1 MKGLRRLLLVAAA
14 TAGLALS
21 LTGCSKTVDFLQ
33 YADVTFDGINGQA
46 TATVNVDYNKIGT
59 DVFGKGESQTD
70 MDEART
76 ETAMMGEVNYEVTPS
91 ENLSNGDTV
100 TLSVEISDC
109 FQKEYKV
116 TAKAA
121 SKEITVSGLQE
132 PEMVDPFDDS
142 IFTTI
147 FSENPEEGKVSFEII
162 GTIPELRL
170 NLINDAPEDSPLKNL
185 QYYVD
190 DFGTHKEYSE
200 DDTIALHVK
209 PSAPQDFAKKYALTR
224 DTIEIP
230 VKGAPKYIR
239 SVDEV
244 TQDVLDAVKPIAVAR
259 LEDSA
264 GSDYNVHKES
274 VFDADHNE
282 IGFSRENVGEPRWAD
297 VGYMI
302 SWRGGDGER
311 NFSSEYNDLFIPY
324 EVEYIDDKTEETGT
338 AVLGFWIKNVIIDSD
353 GSVDVDGHANS
364 ITMTVY
370 DSIDAFKKN
379 EIDKSADSYDI
390 YEYPVNWQ

>member
-1 MKGLRRLLLVAAA
+1 MKGLRRFMLVAAA

-46 TATVNVDYNKIGT
+46 TATVNVDYSKIGT
-59 DVFGKGESQTD
+59 DVFDKGKSQTD

-76 ETAMMGEVNYEVTPS
+76 EAAMMGEVNYEVTPS

-100 TLSVEISDC
+100 TLSVEISDY

-147 FSENPEEGKVSFEII
+147 FSEHAEEGKVSFEII

-170 NLINDAPEDSPLKNL
+170 NLINDAPKDSPLKKL

-190 DFGTHKEYSE
+190 DFGKYVEYHE

-230 VKGAPKYIR
+230 VKGAAKYIR
-239 SVDEV
+239 SADEV
-244 TQDVLDAVKPIAVAR
+244 TTEVLDVIKPIAAAR
-259 LEDSA
+259 LEDS
-264 GSDYNVHKES
+264 SSYNVDRTS
-274 VFDADHNE
+274 VFDADQNE
-282 IGFSRENVGEPRWAD
+282 VAFARTNIGEPRWLNT
-297 VGYMI
+297 GYLI
-302 SWRGGDGER
+302 SWKDGEE
-311 NFSSEYNDLFIPY
+311 NFSKEYNDLFVPY
-324 EVEYIDDKTEETGT
+324 EVDYEKDGSDETGT
-338 AVLGFWIKNVIIDSD
+338 AVLGFWIKNVIIDEN
-353 GSVDVDGHANS
+353 GEVDVDGHAYS
-364 ITMTVY
+364 ITMTAY
-370 DSIDAFKKN
+370 DSLEAFKKN
-379 EIDKSADSYDI
+379 EVDRYSNEYDI
-390 YEYPVNWQ
+390 YEFPVNW

>member
-1 MKGLRRLLLVAAA
+1 MKELRRLLLITAA

-21 LTGCSKTVDFLQ
+21 LTGCSKNVDFLQ

-59 DVFGKGESQTD
+59 DVFDKGKTQTD

-100 TLSVEISDC
+100 TLSVEISDY

-190 DFGTHKEYSE
+190 DFDTYKEYSE

-209 PSAPQDFAKKYALTR
+209 PKAPQDFAKKYALTR

-274 VFDADHNE
+274 VFDADQNE
-282 IGFSRENVGEPRWAD
+282 VAFARTNIGEPRWLNT
-297 VGYMI
+297 GYLI
-302 SWRGGDGER
+302 SWKDGEE
-311 NFSSEYNDLFIPY
+311 NFSKEYNDLFIPY
-324 EVEYIDDKTEETGT
+324 EVDYEKDGSDETGT
-338 AVLGFWIKNVIIDSD
+338 AVLGFWIKNVIIDEN
-353 GSVDVDGHANS
+353 GEVDVDGHAYS
-364 ITMTVY
+364 ITMTAY
-370 DSIDAFKKN
+370 DSLEAFKKN
-379 EIDKSADSYDI
+379 EVDRYSNEYDI
-390 YEYPVNWQ
+390 YEFPVNW

>member
-14 TAGLALS
+14 TAGLVLS

-33 YADVTFDGINGQA
+33 YADVTFDGLNGQA

-59 DVFGKGESQTD
+59 DVFGKGKSQTD

-76 ETAMMGEVNYEVTPS
+76 ETAMM
-91 ENLSNGDTV
+91 
-100 TLSVEISDC
+100 
-109 FQKEYKV
+109 
-116 TAKAA
+116 
-121 SKEITVSGLQE
+121 
-132 PEMVDPFDDS
+132 
-142 IFTTI
+142 
-147 FSENPEEGKVSFEII
+147 
-162 GTIPELRL
+162 
-170 NLINDAPEDSPLKNL
+170 
-185 QYYVD
+185 
-190 DFGTHKEYSE
+190 
-200 DDTIALHVK
+200 
-209 PSAPQDFAKKYALTR
+209 
-224 DTIEIP
+224 
-230 VKGAPKYIR
+230 
-239 SVDEV
+239 DEV

>member
-1 MKGLRRLLLVAAA
+1 MKGLRRFMLVAAA

-46 TATVNVDYNKIGT
+46 TATVNVDYSKIGT
-59 DVFGKGESQTD
+59 DVFDKGKSQTD

-76 ETAMMGEVNYEVTPS
+76 EAAMMGEVNYEVTPS

-100 TLSVEISDC
+100 TLSVEISDY

-147 FSENPEEGKVSFEII
+147 FSEHAEEGKVSFEII

-170 NLINDAPEDSPLKNL
+170 NLINDAPKDSPLKKL

-190 DFGTHKEYSE
+190 DFGKYVEYHE

-244 TQDVLDAVKPIAVAR
+244 TQDVLDAIKPIAAAR
-259 LEDSA
+259 LEDS
-264 GSDYNVHKES
+264 SSYNVDRTS
-274 VFDADHNE
+274 VFDADQNE
-282 IGFSRENVGEPRWAD
+282 VAFARTNIGEPRWLNT
-297 VGYMI
+297 GYLI
-302 SWRGGDGER
+302 SWKDGEE
-311 NFSSEYNDLFIPY
+311 NFSKEYNDLFIPY
-324 EVEYIDDKTEETGT
+324 EVDYEKDGSDETGT
-338 AVLGFWIKNVIIDSD
+338 AVLGFWIKNVIIDEN
-353 GSVDVDGHANS
+353 GEVDVDGHAYS
-364 ITMTVY
+364 ITMTAY
-370 DSIDAFKKN
+370 DSLEAFKKN
-379 EIDKSADSYDI
+379 EVDRHSNEYDI
-390 YEYPVNWQ
+390 YEFPVNW

>member
-14 TAGLALS
+14 TAGLVLS

-33 YADVTFDGINGQA
+33 YADVTFDGLNGQA

-59 DVFGKGESQTD
+59 DVFGKGKSQTD

-100 TLSVEISDC
+100 TLSVEISDY

-147 FSENPEEGKVSFEII
+147 FSEHAEEGKVSFEII

-170 NLINDAPEDSPLKNL
+170 NLINDAPKDSPLKKL

-190 DFGTHKEYSE
+190 DFGKYVEYHE

-239 SVDEV
+239 SADEV
-244 TQDVLDAVKPIAVAR
+244 TTEVLDVIKPIAAAR
-259 LEDSA
+259 LEDS
-264 GSDYNVHKES
+264 SSYNVDRTS
-274 VFDADHNE
+274 VFDADQNE
-282 IGFSRENVGEPRWAD
+282 VAFARTNIGEPRWLNT
-297 VGYMI
+297 GYLI
-302 SWRGGDGER
+302 SWKDGEE
-311 NFSSEYNDLFIPY
+311 NFSKEYNDLFIPY
-324 EVEYIDDKTEETGT
+324 EVDYEKDGSDETGT
-338 AVLGFWIKNVIIDSD
+338 AVLGFWIKNVIIDEN
-353 GSVDVDGHANS
+353 GEVDVDGHAYS
-364 ITMTVY
+364 ITMTAY
-370 DSIDAFKKN
+370 DSLEAFKKN
-379 EIDKSADSYDI
+379 EVDRHSNEYDI
-390 YEYPVNWQ
+390 YEFPVNW

>member
-33 YADVTFDGINGQA
+33 YADVTFDGLNGQA

-59 DVFGKGESQTD
+59 DVFGKGKSQTD

-76 ETAMMGEVNYEVTPS
+76 ETAMMG
-91 ENLSNGDTV
+91 
-100 TLSVEISDC
+100 
-109 FQKEYKV
+109 
-116 TAKAA
+116 
-121 SKEITVSGLQE
+121 
-132 PEMVDPFDDS
+132 
-142 IFTTI
+142 
-147 FSENPEEGKVSFEII
+147 
-162 GTIPELRL
+162 
-170 NLINDAPEDSPLKNL
+170 
-185 QYYVD
+185 
-190 DFGTHKEYSE
+190 
-200 DDTIALHVK
+200 
-209 PSAPQDFAKKYALTR
+209 
-224 DTIEIP
+224 
-230 VKGAPKYIR
+230 
-239 SVDEV
+239 EV

>member
-14 TAGLALS
+14 TAGLVLS
-21 LTGCSKTVDFLQ
+21 LTSCSKTVDFLQ

-46 TATVNVDYNKIGT
+46 TATVNVDYSKIGT
-59 DVFGKGESQTD
+59 DVFDKGKSQTD

-76 ETAMMGEVNYEVTPS
+76 EAAMMGEVNYEVTPS

-100 TLSVEISDC
+100 TLSVEISDY

-147 FSENPEEGKVSFEII
+147 FSEHAEEGKVSFEII

-170 NLINDAPEDSPLKNL
+170 NLINDAPKDSPLKKL

-190 DFGTHKEYSE
+190 DFGKYVEYHE

-244 TQDVLDAVKPIAVAR
+244 TQDVLDAIKPIAAAR
-259 LEDSA
+259 LEDS
-264 GSDYNVHKES
+264 SSYNVDRTS
-274 VFDADHNE
+274 VFDADQNE
-282 IGFSRENVGEPRWAD
+282 VAFARTNIGEPRWLNT
-297 VGYMI
+297 GYLI
-302 SWRGGDGER
+302 SWKDGEE
-311 NFSSEYNDLFIPY
+311 NFSKEYNDLFIPY
-324 EVEYIDDKTEETGT
+324 EVDYEKDGSDETGT
-338 AVLGFWIKNVIIDSD
+338 AVLGFWIKNVIIDEN
-353 GSVDVDGHANS
+353 GEVDVDGHAYS
-364 ITMTVY
+364 ITMTAY
-370 DSIDAFKKN
+370 DSLEAFRKN
-379 EIDKSADSYDI
+379 EVDRHSNEYDI
-390 YEYPVNWQ
+390 YEFPVNW

>member
-1 MKGLRRLLLVAAA
+1 MKELRRLLLITAA

-21 LTGCSKTVDFLQ
+21 LTGCSKNVDFLQ

-59 DVFGKGESQTD
+59 DVFDKGKTQTD

-100 TLSVEISDC
+100 TLSVEISDY

-190 DFGTHKEYSE
+190 DFDTYKEYSE
-200 DDTIALHVK
+200 DDIIALHVK
-209 PSAPQDFAKKYALTR
+209 PKAPQDFAKKYALTR

-230 VKGAPKYIR
+230 VKGAAKYIR
-239 SVDEV
+239 SADEV
-244 TQDVLDAVKPIAVAR
+244 TTEVLDVIKPIAAAR
-259 LEDSA
+259 LEDS
-264 GSDYNVHKES
+264 SSYNVDRTS
-274 VFDADHNE
+274 VFDADQNE
-282 IGFSRENVGEPRWAD
+282 VAFARTNIGEPRWLNT
-297 VGYMI
+297 GYLI
-302 SWRGGDGER
+302 SWKDGEE
-311 NFSSEYNDLFIPY
+311 NFSKEYNDLFVPY
-324 EVEYIDDKTEETGT
+324 EVDYEKDGSDETGT
-338 AVLGFWIKNVIIDSD
+338 AVLGFWIKNVIIDEN
-353 GSVDVDGHANS
+353 GEVDVDGHAYS
-364 ITMTVY
+364 ITMTAY
-370 DSIDAFKKN
+370 DSLEAFKKN
-379 EIDKSADSYDI
+379 EVDRHSNEYDI
-390 YEYPVNWQ
+390 YEFPVNW

>member
-1 MKGLRRLLLVAAA
+1 MKELRRLLLITAA

-21 LTGCSKTVDFLQ
+21 LTGCSKNVDFLQ

-59 DVFGKGESQTD
+59 DVFDKGKTQTD

-100 TLSVEISDC
+100 TLSVEISDY

-170 NLINDAPEDSPLKNL
+170 NLINDAPENSPLKNL

-190 DFGTHKEYSE
+190 DFDTYKEYSE

-209 PSAPQDFAKKYALTR
+209 PKAPQDFAKKYVLTR

-302 SWRGGDGER
+302 SWRSGEGER
-311 NFSSEYNDLFIPY
+311 NYSSEYNDLFIPY

-338 AVLGFWIKNVIIDSD
+338 AVLGFWIKNVIIDEN
-353 GSVDVDGHANS
+353 GEVDVDGHAYS
-364 ITMTVY
+364 ITMTAY
-370 DSIDAFKKN
+370 DSLEAFKEN
-379 EIDKSADSYDI
+379 EVDRYSNEYDI
-390 YEYPVNWQ
+390 YEFPVNW

>member
-1 MKGLRRLLLVAAA
+1 MKGLRRFMLVAAA

-46 TATVNVDYNKIGT
+46 TATVNVDYSKIGT
-59 DVFGKGESQTD
+59 DVFDKGKSQTD

-76 ETAMMGEVNYEVTPS
+76 EAAMMGEVNYEVTPS

-100 TLSVEISDC
+100 TLSVEISDY

-147 FSENPEEGKVSFEII
+147 FSEHAEEGKVSFEII

-170 NLINDAPEDSPLKNL
+170 NLINDAPKDSPLKKL

-190 DFGTHKEYSE
+190 DFGKYVEYHE

-230 VKGAPKYIR
+230 VKGAAKYIR
-239 SVDEV
+239 SADEV
-244 TQDVLDAVKPIAVAR
+244 TTEVLDVIKPIAAAR
-259 LEDSA
+259 LEDS
-264 GSDYNVHKES
+264 SSYNVDRTS
-274 VFDADHNE
+274 VFDADQNE
-282 IGFSRENVGEPRWAD
+282 VAFARTNIGEPRWLNT
-297 VGYMI
+297 GYLI
-302 SWRGGDGER
+302 SWKDGEE
-311 NFSSEYNDLFIPY
+311 NFSKEYNDLFIPY
-324 EVEYIDDKTEETGT
+324 EVDYEKDGSDETGT
-338 AVLGFWIKNVIIDSD
+338 AVLGFWIKNVIIDEN
-353 GSVDVDGHANS
+353 GEVDVDGHAYS
-364 ITMTVY
+364 ITMTAY
-370 DSIDAFKKN
+370 DSLEAFKKN
-379 EIDKSADSYDI
+379 EVDRHSNEYDI
-390 YEYPVNWQ
+390 YEFPVNWQ

>member
-1 MKGLRRLLLVAAA
+1 MKGLRRFMLVAAA

-46 TATVNVDYNKIGT
+46 TATVNVDYSKIGT
-59 DVFGKGESQTD
+59 DVFDKGKSQTD

-76 ETAMMGEVNYEVTPS
+76 EAAMMGEVNYEVTPS

-100 TLSVEISDC
+100 TLSVEISDY

-147 FSENPEEGKVSFEII
+147 FSEHAEEGKVSFEII

-170 NLINDAPEDSPLKNL
+170 NLINDAPKDSPLKKL

-190 DFGTHKEYSE
+190 DFGKYVEYHE

-239 SVDEV
+239 SADEV
-244 TQDVLDAVKPIAVAR
+244 TTEVLDVIKPIAAAR
-259 LEDSA
+259 LEDS
-264 GSDYNVHKES
+264 SSYNVDRTS
-274 VFDADHNE
+274 VFDADQNE
-282 IGFSRENVGEPRWAD
+282 VAFARTNIGEPRWLNT
-297 VGYMI
+297 GYLI
-302 SWRGGDGER
+302 SWKDGEE
-311 NFSSEYNDLFIPY
+311 NFSKEYYDLFIPY
-324 EVEYIDDKTEETGT
+324 EVDYEKDGSDETGT
-338 AVLGFWIKNVIIDSD
+338 AVLGFWIKNVIIDEN
-353 GSVDVDGHANS
+353 GEVDVDGHAYS
-364 ITMTVY
+364 ITMTAY
-370 DSIDAFKKN
+370 DSLEAFKKN
-379 EIDKSADSYDI
+379 EVDRHSNEYDI
-390 YEYPVNWQ
+390 YEFPVNW

>member
-1 MKGLRRLLLVAAA
+1 
-14 TAGLALS
+14 
-21 LTGCSKTVDFLQ
+21 
-33 YADVTFDGINGQA
+33 
-46 TATVNVDYNKIGT
+46 
-59 DVFGKGESQTD
+59 
-70 MDEART
+70 
-76 ETAMMGEVNYEVTPS
+76 
-91 ENLSNGDTV
+91 
-100 TLSVEISDC
+100 
-109 FQKEYKV
+109 
-116 TAKAA
+116 
-121 SKEITVSGLQE
+121 
-132 PEMVDPFDDS
+132 MVDPFDDS

-259 LEDSA
+259 LEFTPSIPTFARMEVSA
-264 GSDYNVHKES
+264 AKT
-274 VFDADHNE
+274 ADNTANNNH
-282 IGFSRENVGEPRWAD
+282 ILFSLFLLYFSLNFI
-297 VGYMI
+297 I
-302 SWRGGDGER
+302 S
-311 NFSSEYNDLFIPY
+311 L
-324 EVEYIDDKTEETGT
+324 
-338 AVLGFWIKNVIIDSD
+338 VL
-353 GSVDVDGHANS
+353 
-364 ITMTVY
+364 
-370 DSIDAFKKN
+370 
-379 EIDKSADSYDI
+379 
-390 YEYPVNWQ
+390 

>member
-1 MKGLRRLLLVAAA
+1 MKGLRRFMLVAAA

-46 TATVNVDYNKIGT
+46 TATVNVDYSKIGT
-59 DVFGKGESQTD
+59 DVFDKGKSQTD

-76 ETAMMGEVNYEVTPS
+76 EAAMMGEVNYEVTPS

-100 TLSVEISDC
+100 TLSVEISDY
-109 FQKEYKV
+109 FQKENKV

-121 SKEITVSGLQE
+121 SKEITVSGLKE

-142 IFTTI
+142 IFITI

-230 VKGAPKYIR
+230 VKGAAKYIR
-239 SVDEV
+239 SADEV
-244 TQDVLDAVKPIAVAR
+244 TTEVLDVIKPIATAR
-259 LEDSA
+259 LEDS
-264 GSDYNVHKES
+264 SSYNVDRTS
-274 VFDADHNE
+274 VFDADQNE
-282 IGFSRENVGEPRWAD
+282 VAFARTNIGEPRWLNT
-297 VGYMI
+297 GYLI
-302 SWRGGDGER
+302 SWKDGEE
-311 NFSSEYNDLFIPY
+311 NFSKEYNDLFIPY
-324 EVEYIDDKTEETGT
+324 EVDYEKDGSDETGT
-338 AVLGFWIKNVIIDSD
+338 AVLGFWIKNVIIDEN
-353 GSVDVDGHANS
+353 GEVDVDGHAYS
-364 ITMTVY
+364 ITMTAY
-370 DSIDAFKKN
+370 DSLEAFKKN
-379 EIDKSADSYDI
+379 EVDRYSNEYDI
-390 YEYPVNWQ
+390 YEFPVNW

>member
-46 TATVNVDYNKIGT
+46 TATVNVDYSKIGT
-59 DVFGKGESQTD
+59 DVFDKGKSQTD

-76 ETAMMGEVNYEVTPS
+76 EAAMMGEVNYEVTPS

-100 TLSVEISDC
+100 TLSVEISDY

-147 FSENPEEGKVSFEII
+147 FSEHAEEGKVSFEII

-170 NLINDAPEDSPLKNL
+170 NLINDAPKDSPLKKL

-190 DFGTHKEYSE
+190 DFGKYVEYHE

-239 SVDEV
+239 SADEV
-244 TQDVLDAVKPIAVAR
+244 TTEVLDVIKPIAAAR
-259 LEDSA
+259 LEDS
-264 GSDYNVHKES
+264 SSYNVDRTS
-274 VFDADHNE
+274 VFDADQNE
-282 IGFSRENVGEPRWAD
+282 VAFARTNIGEPRWLNT
-297 VGYMI
+297 GYLI
-302 SWRGGDGER
+302 SWKDGEE
-311 NFSSEYNDLFIPY
+311 NFSKEYNDLFIPY
-324 EVEYIDDKTEETGT
+324 EVDYEKDGSDETGT
-338 AVLGFWIKNVIIDSD
+338 AVLGFWIKNVIIDEN
-353 GSVDVDGHANS
+353 GEVDVDGHAYS
-364 ITMTVY
+364 ITMTAY
-370 DSIDAFKKN
+370 DSLEAFKKN
-379 EIDKSADSYDI
+379 EVDRHSNEYDI
-390 YEYPVNWQ
+390 YEFPVNWQ

>member
-1 MKGLRRLLLVAAA
+1 MKELRRLLLITAA

-21 LTGCSKTVDFLQ
+21 LTGCSKNVDFLQ

-59 DVFGKGESQTD
+59 DVFDKGKTQTD

-100 TLSVEISDC
+100 TLSVEISDY

-190 DFGTHKEYSE
+190 DFDTYKEYSE

-209 PSAPQDFAKKYALTR
+209 PKAPQDFAKKYALTH

-282 IGFSRENVGEPRWAD
+282 IGFSRENVGEPRWVD

-302 SWRGGDGER
+302 SWRSGEGER
-311 NFSSEYNDLFIPY
+311 NYSSEYNDLFIPY

-338 AVLGFWIKNVIIDSD
+338 AVLGFWIKNVIIDEN
-353 GSVDVDGHANS
+353 GEVDVDGHAYS
-364 ITMTVY
+364 ITMTAY
-370 DSIDAFKKN
+370 DSLEAFKKN
-379 EIDKSADSYDI
+379 EVDRYSNEYDI
-390 YEYPVNWQ
+390 YEFPVNW

>member
-46 TATVNVDYNKIGT
+46 TATVNVDYSKIGT
-59 DVFGKGESQTD
+59 DVFDKGKSQTD

-76 ETAMMGEVNYEVTPS
+76 EAAMMGEVNYEVTPS

-100 TLSVEISDC
+100 TLSVEISDY

-147 FSENPEEGKVSFEII
+147 FSEHAEEGKVSFEII

-170 NLINDAPEDSPLKNL
+170 NLINDAPKDSPLKKL

-190 DFGTHKEYSE
+190 DFGKYVEYHE

-239 SVDEV
+239 SADEV
-244 TQDVLDAVKPIAVAR
+244 TTEVLDVIKPIAAAR
-259 LEDSA
+259 LEDS
-264 GSDYNVHKES
+264 SSYNVDRTS
-274 VFDADHNE
+274 VFDADQNE
-282 IGFSRENVGEPRWAD
+282 VAFARTNIGEPRWLNT
-297 VGYMI
+297 GYLI
-302 SWRGGDGER
+302 SWKDGEE
-311 NFSSEYNDLFIPY
+311 NFSKEYNDLFVPY
-324 EVEYIDDKTEETGT
+324 EVDYEKDGSDETDT
-338 AVLGFWIKNVIIDSD
+338 AVLGFWIKNVIIDEN
-353 GSVDVDGHANS
+353 GEVDVDGHAYS
-364 ITMTVY
+364 ITMTAY
-370 DSIDAFKKN
+370 DSLEAFKKN
-379 EIDKSADSYDI
+379 EVDRHSNEYDI
-390 YEYPVNWQ
+390 YEFPVNW

>member
-1 MKGLRRLLLVAAA
+1 MKELRRLLLITAA

-21 LTGCSKTVDFLQ
+21 LTGCSKNVDFLQ

-59 DVFGKGESQTD
+59 DVFDKGKTQTD

-100 TLSVEISDC
+100 TLSVEISDY

-147 FSENPEEGKVSFEII
+147 FSEHAEEGKVSFEII

-170 NLINDAPEDSPLKNL
+170 NLINDAPKDSPLKKL

-190 DFGTHKEYSE
+190 DFGKYVEYHE

-230 VKGAPKYIR
+230 VKGAAKYIR
-239 SVDEV
+239 SADEV
-244 TQDVLDAVKPIAVAR
+244 TTEVLDVIKPIAAAR
-259 LEDSA
+259 LEDS
-264 GSDYNVHKES
+264 SSYNVDRTS
-274 VFDADHNE
+274 VFDADQNE
-282 IGFSRENVGEPRWAD
+282 VAFARTNIGEPRWLNT
-297 VGYMI
+297 GYLI
-302 SWRGGDGER
+302 SWKDGEE
-311 NFSSEYNDLFIPY
+311 NFSKEYNDLFVPY
-324 EVEYIDDKTEETGT
+324 EVDYEKDGSDETGT
-338 AVLGFWIKNVIIDSD
+338 AVLGFWIKNVIIDEN
-353 GSVDVDGHANS
+353 GEVDVDGHAYS
-364 ITMTVY
+364 ITMTAY
-370 DSIDAFKKN
+370 DSLEAFKKN
-379 EIDKSADSYDI
+379 EVDRHSNEYDI
-390 YEYPVNWQ
+390 YEFPVSW

>member
-1 MKGLRRLLLVAAA
+1 MKELRRLLLITAA

-21 LTGCSKTVDFLQ
+21 LTGCSKNVDFLQ

-59 DVFGKGESQTD
+59 DVFDKGKTQTD

-100 TLSVEISDC
+100 TLSVEISDY

-190 DFGTHKEYSE
+190 DFDTYKEYSE

-209 PSAPQDFAKKYALTR
+209 PKAPQDFAKKYALTR

-230 VKGAPKYIR
+230 VKRAPKYIR

-302 SWRGGDGER
+302 SWRSGEGER
-311 NFSSEYNDLFIPY
+311 NYSSEYNDLFIPY
-324 EVEYIDDKTEETGT
+324 KVEYIDDKTEETGT
-338 AVLGFWIKNVIIDSD
+338 AVLGFWIKNVIIDEN
-353 GSVDVDGHANS
+353 GEVDVDGHAYS
-364 ITMTVY
+364 ITMTAY
-370 DSIDAFKKN
+370 DSLEAFKKN
-379 EIDKSADSYDI
+379 EVDRYSNEYDI
-390 YEYPVNWQ
+390 YEFPVNW

>member
-14 TAGLALS
+14 TAGLVLS

-33 YADVTFDGINGQA
+33 YADVTFDGLNGQA

-59 DVFGKGESQTD
+59 DVFGKGKSQTD

-100 TLSVEISDC
+100 TLSVEISDY

-147 FSENPEEGKVSFEII
+147 FSEHAEEGKVSFEII

-170 NLINDAPEDSPLKNL
+170 NLINDAPKDSPLKKL

-190 DFGTHKEYSE
+190 DFGKYVEYHE

-230 VKGAPKYIR
+230 VKGAAKYIR
-239 SVDEV
+239 SADEV
-244 TQDVLDAVKPIAVAR
+244 TTEVLDVIKPIAAAR
-259 LEDSA
+259 LEDS
-264 GSDYNVHKES
+264 SSYNVDRTS
-274 VFDADHNE
+274 VFDADQNE
-282 IGFSRENVGEPRWAD
+282 VAFARTNIGEPRWLNT
-297 VGYMI
+297 GYLI
-302 SWRGGDGER
+302 SWKDGEE
-311 NFSSEYNDLFIPY
+311 NFSKEYNDLFVPY
-324 EVEYIDDKTEETGT
+324 EVDYEKDGSDETGT
-338 AVLGFWIKNVIIDSD
+338 AVLGFWIKNVIIDEN
-353 GSVDVDGHANS
+353 GEVDVDGHAYS
-364 ITMTVY
+364 ITMTAY
-370 DSIDAFKKN
+370 DSLEAFKKN
-379 EIDKSADSYDI
+379 EVDRYSNEYDI
-390 YEYPVNWQ
+390 YEFPVNW

>member
-1 MKGLRRLLLVAAA
+1 MVAAA

-46 TATVNVDYNKIGT
+46 TATVNVDYSKIGT
-59 DVFGKGESQTD
+59 DVFDKGKSQTD

-76 ETAMMGEVNYEVTPS
+76 EAAMMGEVNYEVTPS

-100 TLSVEISDC
+100 TLSVEISDY

-132 PEMVDPFDDS
+132 PEMVDPFD
-142 IFTTI
+142 
-147 FSENPEEGKVSFEII
+147 
-162 GTIPELRL
+162 
-170 NLINDAPEDSPLKNL
+170 A
-185 QYYVD
+185 
-190 DFGTHKEYSE
+190 
-200 DDTIALHVK
+200 
-209 PSAPQDFAKKYALTR
+209 
-224 DTIEIP
+224 
-230 VKGAPKYIR
+230 
-239 SVDEV
+239 
-244 TQDVLDAVKPIAVAR
+244 
-259 LEDSA
+259 
-264 GSDYNVHKES
+264 
-274 VFDADHNE
+274 
-282 IGFSRENVGEPRWAD
+282 
-297 VGYMI
+297 
-302 SWRGGDGER
+302 
-311 NFSSEYNDLFIPY
+311 
-324 EVEYIDDKTEETGT
+324 EETGT

-379 EIDKSADSYDI
+379 EIDKSADSFDI

>member
-1 MKGLRRLLLVAAA
+1 MLVAAA

-46 TATVNVDYNKIGT
+46 TATVNVDYSKIGT
-59 DVFGKGESQTD
+59 DVFDKGKSQTD

-76 ETAMMGEVNYEVTPS
+76 EAAMMGEVNYEVTPS

-100 TLSVEISDC
+100 TLSVEISDY

-147 FSENPEEGKVSFEII
+147 FSEHAEEGKVSFEII

-170 NLINDAPEDSPLKNL
+170 NLINDAPKDSPLKKL

-190 DFGTHKEYSE
+190 DFGKYVEYHE

-230 VKGAPKYIR
+230 VKGVPKYIR
-239 SVDEV
+239 SADEV
-244 TQDVLDAVKPIAVAR
+244 TTEVLDVIKPIAAAR
-259 LEDSA
+259 LEDS
-264 GSDYNVHKES
+264 SSYNVDRTS
-274 VFDADHNE
+274 VFDADQNE
-282 IGFSRENVGEPRWAD
+282 VAFARTNIGEPRWLNT
-297 VGYMI
+297 GYLI
-302 SWRGGDGER
+302 SWKDGEE
-311 NFSSEYNDLFIPY
+311 NFSKEYNDLFIPY
-324 EVEYIDDKTEETGT
+324 EVDYEKDGSDETGT
-338 AVLGFWIKNVIIDSD
+338 AVLGFWIKNVIIDEN
-353 GSVDVDGHANS
+353 GEVDVDGHAYS
-364 ITMTVY
+364 ITMTAY
-370 DSIDAFKKN
+370 DSLEAFKKN
-379 EIDKSADSYDI
+379 EVDRHSNEYDI
-390 YEYPVNWQ
+390 YEFPVNWQ

>member
-1 MKGLRRLLLVAAA
+1 MKGLRRFMLVAAA

-46 TATVNVDYNKIGT
+46 TATVNVDYSKIGT
-59 DVFGKGESQTD
+59 DVFDKGKSQTD

-76 ETAMMGEVNYEVTPS
+76 EAAMMGEVNYEVTPS

-100 TLSVEISDC
+100 TLSVEISDY

-147 FSENPEEGKVSFEII
+147 FSEHAEEGKVSFEII

-170 NLINDAPEDSPLKNL
+170 NLINDAPKDSPLKKL

-190 DFGTHKEYSE
+190 DFGKYVEYHE

-239 SVDEV
+239 SADEV
-244 TQDVLDAVKPIAVAR
+244 TTEVLDVIKPIAAAR
-259 LEDSA
+259 LEDS
-264 GSDYNVHKES
+264 SSYNVDRTS
-274 VFDADHNE
+274 VFDADQNE
-282 IGFSRENVGEPRWAD
+282 VAFARTNIGEPRWLNT
-297 VGYMI
+297 GYLI
-302 SWRGGDGER
+302 SWKDGEE
-311 NFSSEYNDLFIPY
+311 NFSKEYNDLFIPY
-324 EVEYIDDKTEETGT
+324 EVDYEKDGSDETGT
-338 AVLGFWIKNVIIDSD
+338 AVLGFWIKNVIIDEN
-353 GSVDVDGHANS
+353 GEVDVDGHAYS
-364 ITMTVY
+364 ITMTAY
-370 DSIDAFKKN
+370 DSLEAFKKN
-379 EIDKSADSYDI
+379 EVDRRSNEYDI
-390 YEYPVNWQ
+390 YEFPVNW

>member
-1 MKGLRRLLLVAAA
+1 MKELRRLLLITAA

-21 LTGCSKTVDFLQ
+21 LTGCSKNVDFLQ

-59 DVFGKGESQTD
+59 DVFDKGKTQTD

-76 ETAMMGEVNYEVTPS
+76 ETSMMGEVNYEVTPS

-100 TLSVEISDC
+100 TLSVEISDY

-190 DFGTHKEYSE
+190 DFDTYKEYSE

-209 PSAPQDFAKKYALTR
+209 PKAPQDFAKKYALTR
-224 DTIEIP
+224 DTIEIS

-302 SWRGGDGER
+302 SWRSGEGER
-311 NFSSEYNDLFIPY
+311 NYSSEYNDLFIPY
-324 EVEYIDDKTEETGT
+324 KVEYIDDKTEETGT
-338 AVLGFWIKNVIIDSD
+338 AVLGFWIKNVIIDEN
-353 GSVDVDGHANS
+353 GEVDVDGHAYS
-364 ITMTVY
+364 ITMTAY
-370 DSIDAFKKN
+370 DSLEAFKKN
-379 EIDKSADSYDI
+379 EVDRHSNEYDI
-390 YEYPVNWQ
+390 YEFPVNW